1 MSQEEKSDS
10 VESIIEEDTG
20 TSTRMKSIFVVFV
33 TGNMLMVNYGTSV
46 INAAIV
52 SGCLHKYEQTYK
64 KSDLTVWIRGN
75 VRNAAIAALVEITVI
90 EMTTIVYWAFLTLS
104 WSWKIVLL
112 DKVHFSKFVFFFFM
126 YCKSLYKVFILLS
139 GKAITFSKSTVE
151 TKK

>member
-1 MSQEEKSDS
+1 M
-10 VESIIEEDTG
+10 
-20 TSTRMKSIFVVFV
+20 STRMKSIFVVFV

-90 EMTTIVYWAFLTLS
+90 KMTTIVYWAFLTLS

>member
-64 KSDLTVWIRGN
+64 KSDLTVLN
-75 VRNAAIAALVEITVI
+75 
-90 EMTTIVYWAFLTLS
+90 
-104 WSWKIVLL
+104 SWKCQ
-112 DKVHFSKFVFFFFM
+112 KCCYCCFSRNN
-126 YCKSLYKVFILLS
+126 SDRDDNNSLLS
-139 GKAITFSKSTVE
+139 ISNIVMKLENSFAR
-151 TKK
+151 